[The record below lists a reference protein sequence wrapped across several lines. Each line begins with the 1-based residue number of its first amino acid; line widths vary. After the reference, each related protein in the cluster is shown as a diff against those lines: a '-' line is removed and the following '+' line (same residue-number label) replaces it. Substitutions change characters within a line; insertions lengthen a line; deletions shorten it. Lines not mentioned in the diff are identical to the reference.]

1 MACYALRMQN
11 KTILITGA
19 TNGIG
24 LETARGLARQGA
36 RLVLV
41 GRDPIKSERV
51 VAELKTTTGNDR
63 IDLLIADLSVQA
75 SIRALAAQVL
85 ERYPRLD
92 GLVNNAGGVF
102 DPRTTT
108 ADGIETTWA
117 VNHLAYFLLTHLLLD
132 RLKASAPARVVSVS
146 SDAHLGGSLR
156 IEDPEY
162 KNGGYTSFGAYSQS
176 KLANVLFTSELAR
189 RLAGTGV
196 TANSLHPGFV
206 RTGFGTRTMGWLSPI
221 VAVVTRLGM
230 RPDQGAATSIYLAS
244 SPDVEGVS
252 GLYFSQKKPA
262 RVSAQAQDADLA
274 RRLWT
279 LSEHQCGI
287 G

>member
-1 MACYALRMQN
+1 MQN

-36 RLVLV
+36 HLVLV
-41 GRDPIKSERV
+41 GRDTVKSERI
-51 VAELKTTTGNDR
+51 VADLKADTHNEK

-75 SIRALAAQVL
+75 AIRALAAQVL
-85 ERYPRLD
+85 ARYPRLD
-92 GLVNNAGGVF
+92 VLVNNAGGVF

-117 VNHLAYFLLTHLLLD
+117 VNHLAYFLLTNLLLE

-146 SDAHLGGSLR
+146 SAAHMGGSLR

-162 KNGGYTSFGAYSQS
+162 TNGGYTSFGAYSQS
-176 KLANVLFTSELAR
+176 KLANVLFTVELAR

-221 VAVVTRLGM
+221 VSVVTRLGM
-230 RPDQGAATSIYLAS
+230 RADQGAATSIYLAS

-252 GLYFSQKKPA
+252 GRYFSEKKPA

-274 RRLWT
+274 RRLWA
-279 LSEHQCGI
+279 LSEKQCGI
-287 G
+287 E